1 MNRILVRLLRF
12 CLCRRVSFAQSSYWL
27 INSYPAP
34 GVQIVESA
42 TLHYLKAWNKPIS
55 SCFLLSFAQILAETR
70 LNVHDS
76 PFPAD
81 AQDTVATFSAPP
93 DPTGKV
99 YGPRPPLP
107 PPPRKFSAFPV
118 TDVTKRIGIK
128 ALITNTVTF
137 RCNLGGENRFHDYVC
152 SLVCLYVLFKLI
164 IIIIIIIIIIK

>member
-1 MNRILVRLLRF
+1 MSTFSLHWVEPCYAFWANKELEAWNWPVNRRLVRELRF
-12 CLCRRVSFAQSSYWL
+12 CLCRRVPFAQSSYWL

-42 TLHYLKAWNKPIS
+42 TIHYLKAWNKPIS
-55 SCFLLSFAQILAETR
+55 SCFLLSLEQILAETR

-93 DPTGKV
+93 DRTGKV

-107 PPPRKFSAFPV
+107 PPPPPPQVLCLPSY
-118 TDVTKRIGIK
+118 
-128 ALITNTVTF
+128 
-137 RCNLGGENRFHDYVC
+137 RCNKTYWH
-152 SLVCLYVLFKLI
+152 
-164 IIIIIIIIIIK
+164 